1 MAERL
6 EEFDLDVVAHG
17 AVFAGASLDIGT
29 RLLLENLGKIAVD
42 PLSDVIDLGCGS
54 GILAAAIARKFPD
67 VHVIAT
73 DQSSAAVASALATA
87 SANGVGDRVSGL
99 RDDAVSSLPS
109 ASADLVLLNPPFHVG
124 AAVHTGGALKMFEA
138 AGRVLRPGGELWTV
152 HNAHLGYREPLK
164 AAVGPSEAM
173 AKNAKFIVMKSVK
186 PS

>member
-1 MAERL
+1 
-6 EEFDLDVVAHG
+6 
-17 AVFAGASLDIGT
+17 
-29 RLLLENLGKIAVD
+29 
-42 PLSDVIDLGCGS
+42 
-54 GILAAAIARKFPD
+54 

-87 SANGVGDRVSGL
+87 TANGVGDRVSGL

>member
-73 DQSSAAVASALATA
+73 DQSSAARRFRLWRLRPQMASAIE
-87 SANGVGDRVSGL
+87 VSGL
-99 RDDAVSSLPS
+99 RDDAVSSLPQCERGS
-109 ASADLVLLNPPFHVG
+109 GSVEPAVPRRRGGPHRRSTQDVRSCRPCPASRWRVVDLFTTRIWGIAN
-124 AAVHTGGALKMFEA
+124 
-138 AGRVLRPGGELWTV
+138 R
-152 HNAHLGYREPLK
+152 
-164 AAVGPSEAM
+164 
-173 AKNAKFIVMKSVK
+173 
-186 PS
+186 